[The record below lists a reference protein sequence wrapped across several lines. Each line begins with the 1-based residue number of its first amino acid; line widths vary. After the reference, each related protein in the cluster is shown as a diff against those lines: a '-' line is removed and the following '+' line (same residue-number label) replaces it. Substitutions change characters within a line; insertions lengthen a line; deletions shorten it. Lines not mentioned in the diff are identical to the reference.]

1 PGHEQ
6 YQNYYSALDLER
18 AISLTQYTVNGVTFT
33 REMFVSFA
41 DDVIVMQITSSK
53 KGQIN
58 CELSYDNESEHRIF
72 KTGHSLVLEGKGS
85 DHEGIAGQIVYQTHT
100 AIQNT
105 DGLVPVSDKKIY
117 VKGATRM
124 RIYISM

>member
-1 PGHEQ
+1 NDNKKSGSALKTIQSDIFAGRLAEADKLANQTFFTKTHGMPYQTGGNILLRFPGHEQ

-53 KGQIN
+53 KG
-58 CELSYDNESEHRIF
+58 
-72 KTGHSLVLEGKGS
+72 
-85 DHEGIAGQIVYQTHT
+85 
-100 AIQNT
+100 
-105 DGLVPVSDKKIY
+105 
-117 VKGATRM
+117 
-124 RIYISM
+124 